1 MRTPIAR
8 GKDEMQQVASEP
20 RRIARARSLPAL
32 AGTDTQLRIE
42 RRQDGQLWTR
52 RGDETKPVWVRR
64 LFPWSEPSRY
74 VSLRDRDDEE
84 VALVSDLLALDRDSR
99 EALEEAM
106 AEEGFVLEIE
116 GIDEVEDEIEIRM
129 WKVRTKQGAVRFF
142 QTMRDEWPREMD
154 DGALL
159 IRDVAGDLYRLADPG
174 ALDAASRKRV
184 WAFVD

>member
-1 MRTPIAR
+1 
-8 GKDEMQQVASEP
+8 
-20 RRIARARSLPAL
+20 
-32 AGTDTQLRIE
+32 
-42 RRQDGQLWTR
+42 
-52 RGDETKPVWVRR
+52 
-64 LFPWSEPSRY
+64 
-74 VSLRDRDDEE
+74 
-84 VALVSDLLALDRDSR
+84 
-99 EALEEAM
+99 M

-116 GIDEVEDEIEIRM
+116 GIDDVEDEIEIRM
-129 WKVRTKQGAVRFF
+129 WKVQTKQGVRFF